1 MISLVRTYAA
11 VEAILK
17 SKEVK
22 NVAKFKIDD
31 KEYDTENLT
40 SMQKRIL
47 DLYQRA
53 LKDEAEAIANLELR
67 RAARLE
73 VSQKLKQEIIDKA

>member
-1 MISLVRTYAA
+1 MVRTYAA

>member
-1 MISLVRTYAA
+1 

>member
-1 MISLVRTYAA
+1 LVRTYAA